1 MNLIINKVIL
11 MKLSLDLAGLILFSF
26 ALSNNLQ
33 KKVSIIIKQKVKTNA
48 IGK

>member
-11 MKLSLDLAGLILFSF
+11 MKLSLDLAVLILFSF

-33 KKVSIIIKQKVKTNA
+33 KKDKNQILMVQKYRFCK
-48 IGK
+48 